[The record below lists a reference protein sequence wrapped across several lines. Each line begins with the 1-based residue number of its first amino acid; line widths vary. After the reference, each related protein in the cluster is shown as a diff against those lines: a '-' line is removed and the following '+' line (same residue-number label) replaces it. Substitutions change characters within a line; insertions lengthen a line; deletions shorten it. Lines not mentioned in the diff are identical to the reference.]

1 MGNNNTATLTPS
13 AETAATGELVHA
25 HPAEVIIDDNVRTD
39 ATLDKAF
46 VASIAARGV
55 LLPVLATRDADGT
68 LRVRDGQLRTLAA
81 REAELSSIPVYVI
94 SSEAADDAAT
104 IERISDQLQTNEQR
118 TQLNNTDRATAFQ
131 QLLDLGLSR
140 TKIAKTTNTPKKT
153 VDAALAI
160 AGSAHA
166 MAAVNDLLTLDQGA
180 IIAGY
185 EADGDTDAVTEL
197 LEAATEGRFEH
208 KHAELVENADQRA
221 ALREGL
227 THWRD
232 KGFHVSDVR
241 PQHRS
246 AWIEF
251 YSLVNADTGE
261 KVTDEQLDDLTPEH
275 VLAFVETD
283 YEEIYLNAA
292 GERVEEATI
301 DWSVQDEGLD
311 AVAADGMVDCRLVT
325 EKLEWSPCVTW
336 YHNDPARDGLET
348 ASENRQRSRSTM
360 TDVHLPGDA
369 PSPAAGAAQ
378 DADGESAQDR
388 ADRIARERADRERER
403 EEAEKRERRKV
414 ITLNKLGVAAQKVRR
429 DKLTEAFARKT
440 LPKGKAAV
448 VAAFLATTV
457 WRNADLY
464 NVARQDAGAKKIAAE
479 LLGGVDPIEALDGAA
494 AERAQLIALAIT
506 CAAHEA
512 NLPKDAWRGGHEYL
526 RSVGDAR
533 TRYLRFLTEAFGY
546 TLSDIEKVVT
556 GDMKAD
562 EIDIS

>member
-1 MGNNNTATLTPS
+1 MGNNNTATITPS

-25 HPAEVIIDDNVRTD
+25 HPADVVIDDNVRTD

-81 REAELSSIPVYVI
+81 MEADLASIPVYVI
-94 SSEAADDAAT
+94 STEAADDAAT

-140 TKIAKTTNTPKKT
+140 TKIAKTTHAPKKT

-185 EADGDTDAVTEL
+185 ESTGDTDAVTEL
-197 LEAATEGRFEH
+197 LEAAAEGRFEH
-208 KHAELVENADQRA
+208 KHAELVENADERA
-221 ALREGL
+221 ALRDGVA
-227 THWRD
+227 HWRD
-232 KGFHVSDVR
+232 RGFHVSSD
-241 PQHRS
+241 HHDHLS
-246 AWIEF
+246 GEWIELDR
-251 YSLVNADTGE
+251 LVWAETGE
-261 KVTDEQLDDLTPEH
+261 SVTDEQIETLTAEH
-275 VLAFVETD
+275 LLAFVETD
-283 YEEIYLNAA
+283 YEEVYVNAA
-292 GERVEEATI
+292 GERVDETTI
-301 DWSVQDEGLD
+301 DWSVQDEGPD
-311 AVAADGMVDCRLVT
+311 AVAADGMVDCRLLTDKVV
-325 EKLEWSPCVTW
+325 WSHCVVW
-336 YHNDPARDGLET
+336 FHNAPAVDGLET
-348 ASENRQRSRSTM
+348 AGEHWRRSRSTV

-369 PSPAAGAAQ
+369 PAEGQ
-378 DADGESAQDR
+378 DGGESAQER
-388 ADRIARERADRERER
+388 ADRIAHEQAERERER
-403 EEAEKRERRKV
+403 DEAEKRERRKV
-414 ITLNKLGVAAQKVRR
+414 ITLNKLGVAAQNVRR

-464 NVARQDAGAKKIAAE
+464 NVARQDADAKKIAAD
-479 LLGGVDPIEALDGAA
+479 LLGTDPIEALDGAA

-512 NLPKDAWRGGHEYL
+512 NLPKDAWRSSHEYFGNT
-526 RSVGDAR
+526 GDTRA
-533 TRYLRFLTEAFGY
+533 RYLRFLTETFGY

-556 GDMKAD
+556 GDMNAD
-562 EIDIS
+562 DIDLS

>member
-1 MGNNNTATLTPS
+1 MGNNNTATITPDV
-13 AETAATGELVHA
+13 ETVATGELVHA
-25 HPAEVIIDDNVRTD
+25 NPADVVIDDNVRTD

-46 VASIAARGV
+46 AASIAARGV
-55 LLPVLATRDADGT
+55 LLPVLATQDPDGT

-81 REAELSSIPVYVI
+81 REAALPSIPVYVI
-94 SSEAADDAAT
+94 SSAAADDAAT
-104 IERISDQLQTNEQR
+104 IERITDQLQTNEQR
-118 TQLNNTDRATAFQ
+118 TQLNNTDRAMAFQ
-131 QLLDLGLSR
+131 QLLDLGVSR
-140 TKIAKTTNTPKKT
+140 TKIAKVTHTSKKT

-166 MAAVNDLLTLDQGA
+166 MAVVNDLLTLEQGA

-185 EADGDTDAVTEL
+185 EADGDTEAVSEL
-197 LEAATEGRFEH
+197 LAAATEGRFEH
-208 KHAELVENADQRA
+208 KHAELVETADQRA

-227 THWRD
+227 AHWRE

-251 YSLVNADTGE
+251 YGLVHAETGE

-275 VLAFVETD
+275 VLAFVETE

-292 GERVEEATI
+292 GERVDETTI
-301 DWSVQDEGLD
+301 DWSVQDEGPD
-311 AVAADGMVDCRLVT
+311 AVAADGMVDCRLLT

-336 YHNDPARDGLET
+336 FHNDPARDGLET
-348 ASENRQRSRSTM
+348 HSEHRQRSRSAV

-369 PSPAAGAAQ
+369 PSAAASVAQ
-378 DADGESAQDR
+378 DTDGESAEDR
-388 ADRIARERADRERER
+388 ADRLASERAERQREQ
-403 EEAEKRERRKV
+403 EEADKRERRKV
-414 ITLNKLGVAAQKVRR
+414 ITLNKLGVAAQTVRR

-448 VAAFLATTV
+448 VAAFLATTM

-464 NVARQDAGAKKIAAE
+464 NVARQDADAKKIAAE
-479 LLGGVDPIEALDGAA
+479 LLGTDPIEALDGAA

-526 RSVGDAR
+526 RSIGDAR

-546 TLSDIEKVVT
+546 ALSDIEKVVT
-556 GDMKAD
+556 GDMTSD
-562 EIDIS
+562 DIDIS

>member
-1 MGNNNTATLTPS
+1 MGNNNTATITPT

-25 HPAEVIIDDNVRTD
+25 NPAEVVIDDNVRTD

-94 SSEAADDAAT
+94 STEAADDAAT

-185 EADGDTDAVTEL
+185 EADGDTEAVTEL
-197 LEAATEGRFEH
+197 LDAATEGRFEH
-208 KHAELVENADQRA
+208 KHAQLVENADQRA

-227 THWRD
+227 AHWRD

-251 YSLVNADTGE
+251 YGLVNAETGE
-261 KVTDEQLDDLTPEH
+261 QVTDEQLDDLTPEH
-275 VLAFVETD
+275 VLAFVETE
-283 YEEIYLNAA
+283 YEEVYLNAA

-301 DWSVQDEGLD
+301 DWSVQDEGPD
-311 AVAADGMVDCRLVT
+311 AVAADGMVDCRLLT
-325 EKLEWSPCVTW
+325 EKLEWSHCVTW
-336 YHNDPARDGLET
+336 FHNDPARDGLET
-348 ASENRQRSRSTM
+348 ASEHRQRSRSTM
-360 TDVHLPGDA
+360 TDVHLPGDG
-369 PSPAAGAAQ
+369 PSPVAGAAQ
-378 DADGESAQDR
+378 DADGESAEDR

-464 NVARQDAGAKKIAAE
+464 NVARQDGDAKKIAAE
-479 LLGGVDPIEALDGAA
+479 LLGTDPIEALDGAA

-526 RSVGDAR
+526 RSIGDAR

-546 TLSDIEKVVT
+546 ALSDVEKVVT

-562 EIDIS
+562 DIDIS